1 MDATEISFGILFL
14 LQISTGVSVNGFLLL
29 FYTHMVSTSQKFS
42 SSDLIL
48 SHLALANTI
57 ALLTLG
63 IPETMSVCGLRNF
76 LNNVGCKILFYFYRV
91 GRGLAICTTCLL
103 SVFQA
108 ITISPGTAR
117 WAGAKVK
124 LYKCILPS
132 CILFWI
138 LNMLVEF
145 DRVMNMTG
153 PQNSSSL
160 QSPMDYKYCSRLSL
174 SAVTTLVY
182 AVALS
187 LQDLVFVGLMSTAS
201 GYMVFVLHRHHR
213 RVQHL
218 HKPSNSPRVMPEV
231 IAAKRVIALVTLFVL
246 LYGRQSVMLNIIMN
260 MKEKSPLLL
269 NSHMVF
275 AHTFAA
281 LSPCLVIHSDRRM
294 RMFWKRESAASNI
307 DSSS

>member
-1 MDATEISFGILFL
+1 MDVTELSFGILFL
-14 LQISTGVSVNGFLLL
+14 LQTSTGVSVNGFLLL
-29 FYTHMVSTSQKFS
+29 FYTHLVSTTHRLS

-48 SHLALANTI
+48 AHLAVANTI

-63 IPETMSVCGLRNF
+63 IPQSMSGCGLRNF
-76 LNNVGCKILFYFYRV
+76 LNDVGCKIVFYFYRV

-124 LYKCILPS
+124 LHKCILPC

-160 QSPMDYKYCSRLSL
+160 QSPMDYKYCSRVSL
-174 SAVTTLVY
+174 SAVTTVVY
-182 AVALS
+182 TVAVS
-187 LQDLVFVGLMSTAS
+187 LRDLVFVGLMSATS

-218 HKPSNSPRVMPEV
+218 HGLSNSTRVMPEV
-231 IAAKRVIALVTLFVL
+231 RAAKRVIALVTLFVL
-246 LYGRQSVMLNIIMN
+246 LYGRQSVTLNIIMN
-260 MKEKSPLLL
+260 MKEKNPLLL
-269 NSHMVF
+269 YSHIVF
-275 AHTFAA
+275 AHTFSAI
-281 LSPCLVIHSDRRM
+281 SPYLVIHSDRRM
-294 RMFWKRESAASNI
+294 KMFWKKKCISNL
-307 DSSS
+307 DPSS